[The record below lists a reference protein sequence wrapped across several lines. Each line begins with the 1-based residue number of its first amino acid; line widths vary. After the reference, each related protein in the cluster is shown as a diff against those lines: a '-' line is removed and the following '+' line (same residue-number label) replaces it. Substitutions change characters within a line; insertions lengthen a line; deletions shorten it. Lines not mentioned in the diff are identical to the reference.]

1 VAYRSIVR
9 QVLALVGLGPSP
21 DAKDLE
27 IAVLRHQLAVLRRQ
41 VARPRYTPTDRMLLA
56 TLAKLLPRARWPIFL
71 VTPSTLLRWH
81 RELVRRRW
89 TYPANGRD
97 RRRLDPRVVD
107 LVLRL
112 ARENPRWGYLRI
124 DGGCRKLGVRVSA
137 TSVRMILRRHGLGPA
152 PRRAD
157 RLGHSSCARRARR
170 THPRIPP
177 RGLTDATPTTL
188 DRAPHSRWLC
198 VPPPADTDTQPSQA
212 SDTGVLTPPTPLAR
226 CRSSPPPPSPSPDPQ
241 NCTLQ
246 RTANGITTISTL
258 NEAPVTGDAVLL
270 ERLVANLLDNAERY
284 NIAGGTVAIST
295 TAHDATSVL
304 RVVNTG
310 AVVPADMVERLFQPF
325 TRLDDRTRHD
335 GFGLGLTLVS
345 SIATMHGGTVDA
357 TAIPTGGLDISVRL
371 PRRDNGVTP
380 ASPAT

>member
-1 VAYRSIVR
+1 MVVRTLAFAIVR

-56 TLAKLLPRARWPIFL
+56 TVARLLPRARWPIFL

-124 DGGCRKLGVRVSA
+124 VGECRKLGVRVSA

-152 PRRAD
+152 PAH
-157 RLGHSSCARRARR
+157 RLANDGQPRLST
-170 THPRIPP
+170 THGR
-177 RGLTDATPTTL
+177 LQL
-188 DRAPHSRWLC
+188 
-198 VPPPADTDTQPSQA
+198 
-212 SDTGVLTPPTPLAR
+212 DTGTH
-226 CRSSPPPPSPSPDPQ
+226 D
-241 NCTLQ
+241 
-246 RTANGITTISTL
+246 RTMYRVVHG
-258 NEAPVTGDAVLL
+258 
-270 ERLVANLLDNAERY
+270 
-284 NIAGGTVAIST
+284 VAIQDLN
-295 TAHDATSVL
+295 DAL
-304 RVVNTG
+304 LQG
-310 AVVPADMVERLFQPF
+310 HP
-325 TRLDDRTRHD
+325 
-335 GFGLGLTLVS
+335 LTLWSNRHIRAGQRVHYRS
-345 SIATMHGGTVDA
+345 DPTLVDRQL
-357 TAIPTGGLDISVRL
+357 G
-371 PRRDNGVTP
+371 
-380 ASPAT
+380 